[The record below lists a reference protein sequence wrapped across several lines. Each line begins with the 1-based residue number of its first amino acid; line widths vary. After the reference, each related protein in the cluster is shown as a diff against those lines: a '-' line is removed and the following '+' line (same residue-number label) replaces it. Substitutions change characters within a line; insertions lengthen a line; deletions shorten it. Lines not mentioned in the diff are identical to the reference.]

1 MKVIITGATGMVGK
15 GVLLECLQNNAISE
29 ILVINRA
36 SLQIKHP
43 KLKEIIHTNFLDF
56 SPIKEQLKGFNACFH
71 CMGISSMGISE
82 ENYYNLTFTATKNL
96 AEILL
101 ENNPEMVFIY
111 VSGQGTDSSE
121 QGKINW
127 ANVKGKTEN
136 MLFKI
141 GFKDSYAFRPGA
153 IIPGKGIKS
162 KTPWIN
168 LMLLLFKPFYG
179 ILKKLD
185 SVTTNENI
193 GKAMINCVKY
203 SSEEKILE
211 NININKMAKK

>member
-15 GVLLECLQNNAISE
+15 GVLLECLQNNTISE

-36 SLQIKHP
+36 SLHIKHP

-56 SPIKEQLKGFNACFH
+56 SPIKEQLTGFNACFH
-71 CMGISSMGISE
+71 CMGVSSMGISE

-136 MLFKI
+136 LLFKI
-141 GFKDSYAFRPGA
+141 GFKDTYAFRPGA

-185 SVTTNENI
+185 SVTTSENI
-193 GKAMINCVKY
+193 GKAMINCVKF

-211 NININKMAKK
+211 NRNINKMAKK

>member
-15 GVLLECLQNNAISE
+15 GVLLECLQNNTISE

-36 SLQIKHP
+36 SLHIKHP

-71 CMGISSMGISE
+71 CMGVSSMGISD
-82 ENYYNLTFTATKNL
+82 ENYYNLTYTATKNL

-141 GFKDSYAFRPGA
+141 GFKDTYAFRPGA

-185 SVTTNENI
+185 SVTTSENI
-193 GKAMINCVKY
+193 GKAMINCVKF

-211 NININKMAKK
+211 NRNINKMAKK

>member
-15 GVLLECLQNNAISE
+15 GVLLECLQNNTISE

-36 SLQIKHP
+36 SLHIKHP

-71 CMGISSMGISE
+71 CMGVSSMGISE
-82 ENYYNLTFTATKNL
+82 ENYYNLTYTATKNL

-121 QGKINW
+121 KGKINW

-136 MLFKI
+136 LLFKI

-179 ILKKLD
+179 ILKKLE
-185 SVTTNENI
+185 SVTTSENI
-193 GKAMINCVKY
+193 GKAMINCVKF

-211 NININKMAKK
+211 NININKLAKK